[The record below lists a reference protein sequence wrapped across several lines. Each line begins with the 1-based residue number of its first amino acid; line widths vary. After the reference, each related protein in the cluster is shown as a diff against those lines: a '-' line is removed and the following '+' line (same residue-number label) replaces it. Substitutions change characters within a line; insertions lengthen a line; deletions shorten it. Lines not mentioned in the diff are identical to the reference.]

1 MISTKGRYALRIMV
15 DLSEQKQDVY
25 TPLKDIAKRQ
35 EISIK
40 YLESIT
46 KILTQANLLE
56 GVRGKGGGYRLTR
69 KPSEYNIGEIIELA
83 EGTLA
88 PVACLTNPQNQ
99 CNRSEYCKTLPV
111 WTRFYDVLRNFFYNI
126 TLEDVLNGNF
136 DPESKVKQ

>member
-15 DLSEQKQDVY
+15 DLSEQKQYIY

-69 KPSEYNIGEIIELA
+69 KPSEYNVGEILELA

-88 PVACLTNPQNQ
+88 PVACLTGEKNK
-99 CNRSEYCKTLPV
+99 CNRSDHCKTLPV
-111 WTRFYDVLRNFFYNI
+111 WTKFYSILRNYFYNM
-126 TLEDVLNGNF
+126 TLEDVLTGNF
-136 DPESKVKQ
+136 DQETHVK